1 MAIYRTLLEE
11 EINILDDNNCNDEAM
26 KELDDIV
33 NDSDANAEEQ
43 ERGANGEFDPKG
55 VDDIMDETFIA
66 IAESEAAWNQ
76 TMQAIGMKELS
87 ETARG
92 VYTESFDDVKDWFR
106 KVKDKIV
113 AFFKKVWQ
121 VIQRWAGN
129 LNAMLST
136 NKRFVEKFASKMRD
150 GYPRYKDYDKKL
162 KGYTFKGLG
171 EGESK
176 LINGIDGHIQ
186 AIIDGISDL
195 KRFLTD
201 PQELNVAIS
210 DYDSKI
216 AKAWS
221 SISGYSAGE
230 VGDNNEYDLTEVRN
244 TTFEKLF
251 GSEDPEELD
260 NGMPVDDVIKIL
272 KDTKKDKENS
282 KKEFEKSKKKFKS
295 AIRSIDSLEKYVTS
309 KQDKSNT
316 SRANTMIAGCQ
327 KISSS
332 LNKVL
337 NFDRVVH
344 SVYMSALTKRQR
356 QARRFG
362 NLYVRL
368 ANKKKYK
375 GFQDE
380 SASFGYLGQLDLI

>member
-33 NDSDANAEEQ
+33 NDSDVNAEEQ

-106 KVKDKIV
+106 KVKDKII

-129 LNAMLST
+129 LNATLST
-136 NKRFVEKFASKMRD
+136 NKRFVEKFGSKMRD

-162 KGYTFKGLG
+162 KGYTFEGLG
-171 EGESK
+171 DGESK
-176 LINGIDGHIQ
+176 VIKGIDGHIQ
-186 AIIDGISDL
+186 AVIDGIPEL
-195 KRFLTD
+195 KTYLTD
-201 PQELNVAIS
+201 PDKLKDALM
-210 DYDSKI
+210 DLDSKI
-216 AKAWS
+216 VKAWS
-221 SISGYSAGE
+221 AVSNYSAGA
-230 VGDNNEYDLTEVRN
+230 VGNVEYDLNEVRD
-244 TTFEKLF
+244 TAFVAFF

-260 NGMPVDDVIKIL
+260 NGMPVDEVIKIL

-295 AIRSIDSLEKYVTS
+295 AIRSIDSLEKYVMS
-309 KQDKSNT
+309 KQSGDSK
-316 SRANTMIAGCQ
+316 ANTMIAGCQ
-327 KISSS
+327 KISSN
-332 LNKVL
+332 LNKTL